1 METLRGLR
9 QYIGTGDLVVIA
21 VLVILTVGVSVV
33 LWYPAVRAAS
43 DEASYVQVRSLDP
56 RSGSQILV
64 RVDLPAEEIHRLDG
78 AYGHITVEVSGYRAR
93 VVTADCPDQVCVH
106 TGWLGPVVNRSI
118 CVPNRLVLE
127 LMMEDEDRGID
138 EIIR

>member
-9 QYIGTGDLVVIA
+9 QYIRTGDLVVIA
-21 VLVILTVGVSVV
+21 VLVILTVGASVV
-33 LWYPAVRAAS
+33 MWYPRVRAAS
-43 DEASYVQVRSLDP
+43 EEASYLQVRSLDP
-56 RSGSQILV
+56 RTGSRVVL
-64 RVDLPAEEIHRLDG
+64 RVDLPAEETHRIDG
-78 AYGHITVEVSGYRAR
+78 EHGHITIEVSGYRTR
-93 VVTADCPDQVCVH
+93 VVAADCPDQVCVH

-127 LMMEDEDRGID
+127 LMVEDEDRGMD